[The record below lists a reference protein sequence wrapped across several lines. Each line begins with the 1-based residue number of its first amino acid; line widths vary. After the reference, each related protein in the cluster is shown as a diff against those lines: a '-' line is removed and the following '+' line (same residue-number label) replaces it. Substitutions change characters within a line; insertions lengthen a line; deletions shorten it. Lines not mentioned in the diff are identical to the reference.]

1 MGKGPFSGRCEKG
14 TRVEEDGLKK
24 IFEPVQHG
32 FRLEKEPD
40 RKERVLVI
48 SPHPDD
54 DVLGAGGTMAAL
66 AAQGKKV
73 FSVYV
78 TDGRGSPRKDPG
90 LSDEEMAVRRE
101 EEAREALRAVGAV
114 GGFFLRKNSRE
125 LDGEGGQ
132 KLKKELGKISEV
144 LQPGKVFL
152 PAPYERHLTHQVCTR
167 WSLEALR
174 ESGQTPL
181 LYGYSLWGGFFGE
194 KKRVVQDISE
204 FITRKKEAVKAHASQ
219 LGYKQYLEGILGKN
233 QYEAVFWET
242 HEHQKV
248 AFVEIFLD
256 MTELLHRK
264 DLTLEDFIRQD
275 VEGFIQA
282 YR

>member
-1 MGKGPFSGRCEKG
+1 M
-14 TRVEEDGLKK
+14 EEDGLEK
-24 IFEPVQHG
+24 IFEPVQNG
-32 FRLEKEPD
+32 FTLEKEPD
-40 RKERVLVI
+40 RKEQVLVI
-48 SPHPDD
+48 APHPDD

-66 AAQGKKV
+66 AAQGEKV

-125 LDGEGGQ
+125 LGGKGGQ
-132 KLKKELGKISEV
+132 KLKKELGKIFDV

-174 ESGQTPL
+174 ESGQTLL
-181 LYGYSLWGGFFGE
+181 LYGYSLWGGFWGE

-204 FITRKKEAVKAHASQ
+204 FITRKKEAVTAHASQ

-264 DLTLEDFIRQD
+264 DLTLEEFIRQD

>member
-1 MGKGPFSGRCEKG
+1 MNAEGI
-14 TRVEEDGLKK
+14 KK
-24 IFEPVQHG
+24 TFEPVQRG
-32 FRLEKEPD
+32 FRLEKEGD
-40 RKERVLVI
+40 QKDRVLVI
-48 SPHPDD
+48 APHPDD
-54 DVLGAGGTMAAL
+54 DVLGAGGAMAAL
-66 AAQGKKV
+66 ADQGEKI
-73 FSVYV
+73 FSLYV

-101 EEAREALRAVGAV
+101 KEARKALRAIGAV
-114 GGFFLRKNSRE
+114 GGFFLRRKSRE
-125 LDGEGGQ
+125 LGGEGGK
-132 KLKKELGKISEV
+132 KLKKELTEIFEF

-152 PAPYERHLTHQVCTR
+152 PAPYERHLTHQICTR

-194 KKRVVQDISE
+194 EKRVVQDISG
-204 FITRKKEAVKAHASQ
+204 FITRKKKAVRAHASQ

-233 QYEAVFWET
+233 KYEAVFWET

-248 AFVEIFLD
+248 AFAEIFLD

-264 DLTLEDFIRQD
+264 DLTLEEFIRQD